1 MNTLSFLL
9 FSEEESLFITLGKIC
24 VAFILGGIIG
34 LERESKGKPVGFKTC
49 VIISVASCVLT
60 IVSIQSAE
68 YGEPAEFGKNR
79 TLRFSGH
86 P

>member
-34 LERESKGKPVGFKTC
+34 LERESKGKPVGFKNVRHYFSRQLC
-49 VIISVASCVLT
+49 SDNCIDSVCR
-60 IVSIQSAE
+60 I
-68 YGEPAEFGKNR
+68 
-79 TLRFSGH
+79 LR
-86 P
+86 

>member
-34 LERESKGKPVGFKTC
+34 LERESKGKPVEIGRAH
-49 VIISVASCVLT
+49 V
-60 IVSIQSAE
+60 
-68 YGEPAEFGKNR
+68 
-79 TLRFSGH
+79 
-86 P
+86 

>member
-34 LERESKGKPVGFKTC
+34 LERESKGSLLDLKRASLFQSPVVF
-49 VIISVASCVLT
+49 
-60 IVSIQSAE
+60 
-68 YGEPAEFGKNR
+68 
-79 TLRFSGH
+79 
-86 P
+86 